1 MNRIE
6 KNTLFIGSKF
16 KTKGLHITQDEPAKM
31 GFGRETFDL
40 KTISEE
46 KAEEL
51 IKNGFRF
58 LERIEKPKTEPKEVK
73 TEVEPKVEKP
83 KK

>member
-1 MNRIE
+1 MNRVE

-16 KTKGLHITQDEPAKM
+16 KTVGLFIEDDKPAKM
-31 GFGRETFDL
+31 GFGRETLDL
-40 KTISEE
+40 KTITEA

-51 IKNGFRF
+51 VKKGSRF
-58 LERIEKPKTEPKEVK
+58 LERIEKPKTEPK
-73 TEVEPKVEKP
+73 VEPKTKGKVES

>member
-6 KNTLFIGSKF
+6 KNTIFIGSKF
-16 KTKGLHITQDEPAKM
+16 KSVGLHITQDKPAKM
-31 GFGRETFDL
+31 GFGKETFDL
-40 KTISEE
+40 KTITEA

-58 LERIEKPKTEPKEVK
+58 LERIEKPKAEPKEVK
-73 TEVEPKVEKP
+73 TEVEPKAEKT